1 VNHFESV
8 KKSYHYEE
16 FISLMEILVANGET
30 TGPDQSES
38 LIFYTK
44 LNLQRMQR
52 WDKVFQLN
60 EALASSVRKIQ
71 PQTWWVINEAWCGDA
86 AQCLPMIRKMEIV
99 SSGNIEVRIILRDE
113 NLSIMD
119 QYLTDTS
126 RSIPKLISLDKEG
139 NELFIWGPRP
149 KFAQQMMMDWKANNN
164 GKTLDDIEREIH
176 LWYSKDKGQSLQEEF
191 LEILNNRSIKKPD

>member
-1 VNHFESV
+1 
-8 KKSYHYEE
+8 
-16 FISLMEILVANGET
+16 MEILVAEGKT

-60 EALASSVRKIQ
+60 EALAASVRKIQ
-71 PQTWWVINEAWCGDA
+71 PQIWWVINEAWCGDA
-86 AQCLPMIRKMEIV
+86 AQCLPMIRKMETA
-99 SSGNIEVRIILRDE
+99 SAGNIEIRIILRDD
-113 NLSIMD
+113 NPGIMD
-119 QYLTDTS
+119 QYLTGTS

-139 NELFIWGPRP
+139 KELFTWGPRP

-164 GKTLDDIEREIH
+164 GKTIDEIEREIH
-176 LWYSKDKGQSLQEEF
+176 LWYPKDKGHSLQEEF
-191 LEILNNRSIKKPD
+191 FEILNNESIKKPD